1 MKPSTRTL
9 SKSNKLQQKARKLI
23 PGGTNSGARAT
34 ITRGVYEGF
43 PVHMPSF
50 IQSGKGSH
58 VLDVDGNDYVDYILG
73 FGPVILGHANPEVT
87 QAVTEQLSKGI
98 LYAANTETE
107 IKVSEKVIKHVP
119 GADQLLITNTGSCA
133 DSIALKLARAYTGK
147 QKVLK
152 FEGHYHG
159 WHDWNMVGN
168 AYSVLG
174 AFARGLGQKVLASD
188 GVAQSVYDDVIVIP
202 WNDPE
207 ALEETFRLHGNEIAA
222 VITEGHQSNWGVI
235 PPEKGYLELIRKLTK
250 DNGSVFIMD
259 EVITG
264 FRLGLGGAQ
273 ELFGVTPDISTFAKA
288 MANGFPIAAVAGKKK
303 VMESIAD
310 DKVWVA
316 GTYNGNAV
324 SATAALATISELEKK
339 GSYKDINDRGRELMD
354 GMRDALSDNGVPGI
368 VQGPGPMLSVF
379 FTDMEKIRFTREV
392 YSIPAHPHIRRSAA
406 FFDGLMRRN
415 VLVSPARY
423 GRFYLSF
430 SHTKEDIQ
438 HTIEAAQEAIKEAS
452 RIK

>member
-1 MKPSTRTL
+1 MKQKPASA
-9 SKSNKLQQKARKLI
+9 KSDKLLQKARELI

-43 PVHMPSF
+43 PVAMPSF
-50 IQSGKGSH
+50 IKRGEGSRIY
-58 VLDVDGNDYVDYILG
+58 DVDDNEYLDYILG
-73 FGPVILGHANPEVT
+73 FGPVILGHAHPAVIE
-87 QAVTEQLSKGI
+87 AVTDELKNGV
-98 LYAANTETE
+98 LYASNTETE
-107 IKVSEKVIKHVP
+107 IKVSEKFIKNVP
-119 GADQLLITNTGSCA
+119 SAEQVLITNTGSCST
-133 DSIALKLARAYTGK
+133 SIALKLARAYTGK

-174 AFARGLGQKVLASD
+174 TFARGLGQKVLGSD
-188 GVAQSVYDDVIVIP
+188 GVAQSVYDDVLVVP

-207 ALEETFRLHGNEIAA
+207 ALEKVLKLHGNEIAA

-235 PPEKGYLELIRKLTK
+235 PADKGYLELIRKLTK
-250 DNGSVFIMD
+250 DNGNVFIMD

-264 FRLGLGGAQ
+264 FRLGIGGAQ
-273 ELFGVTPDISTFAKA
+273 ERFGVTPDLSTFAKA
-288 MANGFPIAAVAGKKK
+288 MANGFPIAAVVGKRKI
-303 VMESIAD
+303 MESVAE

-316 GTYNGNAV
+316 GTYNGNAT
-324 SATAALATISELEKK
+324 SATASLATITELEKH
-339 GSYKDINDRGRELMD
+339 GSYKDIYDRGSELMA
-354 GMRDALSDNGVPGI
+354 GIQDAFADNHIPGL

-379 FTDMEKIRFTREV
+379 FTDLEKIRFTREV
-392 YSIPAHPHIRRSAA
+392 YSIAAHPHIRRSAV
-406 FFDGLMRRN
+406 FFDALAKRG

-430 SHTKEDIQ
+430 AHTKEDISQ
-438 HTIEAAQEAIKEAS
+438 TVEACQQAIGETRAIK
-452 RIK
+452 